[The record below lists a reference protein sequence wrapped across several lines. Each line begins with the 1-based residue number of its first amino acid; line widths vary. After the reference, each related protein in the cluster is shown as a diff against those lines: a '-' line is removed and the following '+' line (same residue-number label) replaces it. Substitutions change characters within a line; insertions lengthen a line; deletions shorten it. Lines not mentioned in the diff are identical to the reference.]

1 MNNLK
6 KFLVLFILVI
16 GSLFVLSSCTEEET
30 QQLKD
35 GISNAVNDYLNNL
48 GNDIIDDI
56 DQTDNSSAASG
67 NTLPDISKVPEETP
81 SPEPTQKVTST
92 PEPTKDVTST
102 PEPTKEIT
110 STPEPT
116 KKVTS
121 TPEPTKKVTSTPE
134 PTPTKQA
141 SGKNYLRFRNYKLL
155 DQHYE
160 KHGKEMGFA
169 NREDYEAAAAAVVVN
184 PDVLHKTEAED
195 GDDVYYLESTN
206 EFVIVSQDGYIRT
219 YFLPSGGKA
228 YYDRQ

>member
-81 SPEPTQKVTST
+81 SSEPTQKVTST
-92 PEPTKDVTST
+92 PEPTKEVTST
-102 PEPTKEIT
+102 PKPTKE
-110 STPEPT
+110 
-116 KKVTS
+116 
-121 TPEPTKKVTSTPE
+121 VTSTPE